1 MKTPTKNLFKKQ
13 LSLVVLALSLIL
25 SLAGCGSSPKN
36 FTVSDLTITLNTNFT
51 EAKAPDFDIYIKS
64 DAVVFTAVSETMQD
78 LETAGYEIAT
88 LNDYC
93 LEILELNNTPSSSL
107 QKRNNYY
114 YFTNTKTSSGAK
126 YTYVHCM
133 FEGPTSYWV
142 CEFVCKT
149 KHFDTYEDDILKW
162 ADSIVIK

>member
-1 MKTPTKNLFKKQ
+1 MKTPTNNLQKKQ
-13 LSLVVLALSLIL
+13 TLLIVLALTLIF
-25 SLAGCGSSPKN
+25 SLAGCGSNPKN
-36 FTVSDLTITLNTNFT
+36 FTVSDLTITLNTSFT
-51 EAKAPDFDIYIKS
+51 ESKAPDFDVYIKS
-64 DAVVFTAVSETMQD
+64 DAVVFTAVSETMHD

-93 LEILELNNTPSSSL
+93 LEILDLNQTPAKNL

-114 YFTNTKTSSGAK
+114 YFTNTKTTSGAK

-133 FEGPTSYWV
+133 FESSSSYWV
-142 CEFVCKT
+142 CEFVCKS
-149 KHFDTYEDDILKW
+149 KHFDRYKDDIFKW